1 MYHLYSLWQGPKLN
15 KVNKIS
21 RYSDNCMHKYTFST
35 YETIKINIRLQMT
48 CINTWKSSCML
59 CSDGYVLII
68 ISIIILINTLS
79 IVYIFIVVQWYKM
92 IPLSF
97 FNKLTKLGV
106 NKQFKTQ
113 LLINCLYMLMD
124 LQYLRHQVNILAGE
138 K

>member
-1 MYHLYSLWQGPKLN
+1 M
-15 KVNKIS
+15 
-21 RYSDNCMHKYTFST
+21 
-35 YETIKINIRLQMT
+35 
-48 CINTWKSSCML
+48 
-59 CSDGYVLII
+59 LII

-79 IVYIFIVVQWYKM
+79 IVYIFIVVQWYKV

-124 LQYLRHQVNILAGE
+124 LQYLRHQVNILAGG